1 MKRNLVAQDIED
13 WEPLLAWLKAKEGLV
28 GPAQASIRCP
38 TAPAST
44 PLPETA

>member
-13 WEPLLAWLKAKEGLV
+13 WEPLLTWLHTKEGV
-28 GPAQASIRCP
+28 VRPNS
-38 TAPAST
+38 APISGIN